1 MNGVKHST
9 EVLLTIE
16 GIKGQI
22 DPLSTFFQDIL
33 QSFPAISSHALS
45 NGLLNTYFDAYLK
58 FLPTFVLEKI
68 FFKVYANF
76 RNVLKKYYT
85 YFQVIF

>member
-22 DPLSTFFQDIL
+22 DPLSTFLQDIL

-45 NGLLNTYFDAYLK
+45 NGLLNTYTYLK
-58 FLPTFVLEKI
+58 FLPTFVLENF

-76 RNVLKKYYT
+76 RNVLKKYHI